1 MKQPIPIDFL
11 NFTSS
16 RRKISTYFTLLRLKM
31 SQTKN
36 FPSTIL
42 YLSLD
47 SLPSKTAGN
56 SHQICC
62 INFPSNFPT
71 LKSTPK
77 ICQVILKISS
87 QNHRLS
93 RYRYFFKHY
102 RPIIE
107 NRKKTGYRYRYR
119 KQFFRVSVPNPVYN
133 VLDGQQL
140 DLFSVRD

>member
-16 RRKISTYFTLLRLKM
+16 RRKISTYFTFLRLKM

-47 SLPSKTAGN
+47 LLPSKTAGN

-87 QNHRLS
+87 QNHRSS
-93 RYRYFFKHY
+93 RYRYFFKALSAD
-102 RPIIE
+102 
-107 NRKKTGYRYRYR
+107 NRKQK
-119 KQFFRVSVPNPVYN
+119 KDWVSVSLSKIVFQSIGSQPWLLN
-133 VLDGQQL
+133 
-140 DLFSVRD
+140 